1 MAKANW
7 SGKTGSGSFGQKA
20 LFKIL
25 RSVDVRF
32 AYIVLYLVIPFSI
45 AFRPK
50 QFRAIYYMQ
59 RKRLHRNPIMAFV
72 QTIRNFL
79 LFGKVVLDKF
89 AMFAG
94 NTAQFK
100 VNVSG
105 QDLFS
110 QMLNREC
117 GFITAGAHVGNFE
130 IAGCTLQQYSKK
142 FNFIS
147 WGGESEEM
155 ISHRLEAFKKVNPDA
170 NLITIGDDISYLFD
184 IKSAIDKGETIITSC
199 DRLCGSPKHYDVDFL
214 GEKAPFPLGLFLIA
228 TKLKVPVL
236 VVHIFKYRGLRYE
249 GFVKELK
256 YDPSIKSDAEQAKS
270 LVRQYVEIL
279 EDSVIKHP
287 LQWFNYYNFWQP
299 VV

>member
-7 SGKTGSGSFGQKA
+7 SGKTGGGSFGQKA

-147 WGGESEEM
+147 WGGESKEM

-170 NLITIGDDISYLFD
+170 NLITIGDDISYLFN

-214 GEKAPFPLGLFLIA
+214 GEKAPFPLG
-228 TKLKVPVL
+228 
-236 VVHIFKYRGLRYE
+236 HIFKYRGLRYE

-279 EDSVIKHP
+279 EDSVVKHP

-299 VV
+299 IS

>member
-7 SGKTGSGSFGQKA
+7 SGKTGGGRFGQRA
-20 LFKIL
+20 MFKIL

-32 AYIVLYLVIPFSI
+32 AYVVLYLVIPFSI

-59 RKRLHRNPIMAFV
+59 RKRLQRNPIVAFF

-100 VNVSG
+100 VNVHD

-110 QMLNREC
+110 QMLSKEC
-117 GFITAGAHVGNFE
+117 GFITVGAHVGNFE

-170 NLITIGDDISYLFD
+170 KLITIGNNISYLFD
-184 IKSAIDKGETIITSC
+184 IKSAIDNGETIVTSC
-199 DRLCGSPKHYDVDFL
+199 DRLCGSPKHYDADFL
-214 GEKAPFPLGLFLIA
+214 GETASFPLGIFLIA

-236 VVHIFKYRGLRYE
+236 VVHVFKYRGLRYE

-256 YDPSIKSDAEQAKS
+256 YDQSIKSDVEQAKS
-270 LVRQYVEIL
+270 LARQYVEIL
-279 EDSVIKHP
+279 EDSVVKHP

-299 VV
+299 IS

>member
-1 MAKANW
+1 VEKANW
-7 SGKTGSGSFGQKA
+7 SGKTGGGRFGQRA
-20 LFKIL
+20 MFKIL

-32 AYIVLYLVIPFSI
+32 AYAVLYLVIPFSI

-59 RKRLHRNPIMAFV
+59 RKRLQRNPIVAFF

-100 VNVSG
+100 VNVRD
-105 QDLFS
+105 QDLFT
-110 QMLNREC
+110 QTLKRDC

-130 IAGCTLQQYSKK
+130 IAGCTLQQYNKK

-155 ISHRLEAFKKVNPDA
+155 INHRLEAFKRVNPDA
-170 NLITIGDDISYLFD
+170 KLITMGEDISYLFD
-184 IKSAIDKGETIITSC
+184 IKSAIENGETIITAC
-199 DRLCGSPKHYDVDFL
+199 DRLCGSPKHFDVDFL
-214 GEKAPFPLGLFLIA
+214 GEKASFPLGIFLIA

-236 VVHIFKYRGLRYE
+236 VVHLFKCRGLRYE

-256 YDPSIKSDAEQAKS
+256 YDPAIKSDVEQAES
-270 LVRQYVEIL
+270 LGRQYVEIL
-279 EDSVIKHP
+279 EKSVIKHP